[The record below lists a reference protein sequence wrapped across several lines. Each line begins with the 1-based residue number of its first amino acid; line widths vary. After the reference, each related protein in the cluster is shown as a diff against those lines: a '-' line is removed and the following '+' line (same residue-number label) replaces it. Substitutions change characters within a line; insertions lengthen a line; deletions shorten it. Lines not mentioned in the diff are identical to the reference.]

1 MSSCNDEERTSVV
14 IETILV
20 IGAVIACSIWY
31 MRHAWRKRARIL
43 TRQHCAELEILGE
56 RYGRGDINREE
67 YLEKRSDILGFP
79 LIS

>member
-1 MSSCNDEERTSVV
+1 M

-20 IGAVIACSIWY
+20 IGLVIACTLWY
-31 MRHAWRKRARIL
+31 MRRAWLKRARIL
-43 TRQHCAELEILGE
+43 VRQHSAELEILGE
-56 RYGRGDINREE
+56 RYARGEINREE

>member
-1 MSSCNDEERTSVV
+1 M

-20 IGAVIACSIWY
+20 IGLVIACSIWY
-31 MRHAWRKRARIL
+31 MRHAWRKHARIL
-43 TRQHCAELEILGE
+43 IRQHCAELEILGE
-56 RYGRGDINREE
+56 RYARGEINREE